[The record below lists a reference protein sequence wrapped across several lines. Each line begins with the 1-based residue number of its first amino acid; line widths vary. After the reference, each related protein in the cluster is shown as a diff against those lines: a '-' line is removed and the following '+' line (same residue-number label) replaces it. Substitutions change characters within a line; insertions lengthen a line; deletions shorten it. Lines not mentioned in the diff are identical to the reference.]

1 MANLAWDE
9 VRLPHPVFE
18 GDTISSSSEV
28 LDARPSRS
36 RPDVGVVTVRTTGV
50 NQDGA
55 VVITF
60 RRTVLVYRRGH
71 GPNAAHGAEEESA
84 T

>member
-18 GDTISSSSEV
+18 GDTLYSSSEV
-28 LDARPSRS
+28 LAARPSRS

-55 VVITF
+55 EVITF
-60 RRTVLVYRRGH
+60 RRSVLVYRRGH
-71 GPNAAHGAEEESA
+71 GPNASTGEEP
-84 T
+84 TPC

>member
-1 MANLAWDE
+1 

-18 GDTISSSSEV
+18 GDTLYSSSEV

-50 NQDGA
+50 NQDG
-55 VVITF
+55 VVIITF

-71 GPNAAHGAEEESA
+71 GPNAQTTPQREAAC
-84 T
+84 